1 MGYLGDSFG
10 WGFGFGAGVAATE
23 SAFNAVENTYRA
35 KSFDPVVRQDLMDIL
50 GKGRLVQREYPFPK
64 TEQKIKTPPFFVRH
78 KVFSMSFIVLF
89 VVMWILGKIG
99 NAELLYKV
107 VLAFWVFWIL
117 CILVMLAKKVLR
129 VGKKVADFTFQT
141 TFVNEGKK
149 YWNIREYVRV
159 ALQNGDLTAEEAFV
173 RIRNTELGRRLPDS
187 NTEIEARVYR
197 NRQSNQ

>member
-10 WGFGFGAGVAATE
+10 WGLGFGAGVAATE
-23 SAFNAVENTYRA
+23 SAINAVENSYRA

-50 GKGRLVQREYPFPK
+50 GKGKLSQREYPFPK
-64 TEQKIKTPPFFVRH
+64 VEQKVKTPPFFVRH
-78 KVFSMSFIVLF
+78 KVFSVSFLIYF
-89 VVMWILGKIG
+89 AVMWLFGKVG
-99 NAELLYKV
+99 NEELVYKV
-107 VLAFWVFWIL
+107 VLLFAVFWAL
-117 CILVMLAKKVLR
+117 CILVMFAKKVLR

-141 TFVNEGKK
+141 TFINEGKK

-159 ALQNGDLTAEEAFV
+159 ALQNGDLSAEEAFV

-197 NRQSNQ
+197 NR